1 MLSQLIERFV
11 KRLCGRWL
19 RGFDGSQ
26 VNVSLGGTVTLE
38 HLDLK
43 TEELRA
49 LLLPYEPVSA
59 SIRRLRLEID
69 PLSSSLRVD
78 VENVDVA
85 LTARSAFDA
94 ADARD
99 AVERAVHLYFT
110 TYLRPPKQSST
121 NDAGAAALRDLLR
134 SSEVVLR
141 RLHVRVA
148 QCLSLRALGD
158 GRGQPVRAGFFLE
171 TLDVRSAPGALRKRI
186 TMVGLAA
193 YCAAG
198 PPKAVFA
205 RGLTVE
211 AGGAAD
217 AAARAREAARR
228 QGDVVLAA
236 DSIEVDV
243 DVNVDIDAL
252 LNNAGPWLTKVEA
265 AVPIS
270 A

>member
-1 MLSQLIERFV
+1 MLSQLIERFI

-38 HLDLK
+38 DLDLK

-59 SIRRLRLEID
+59 SVRRLRLEID

-110 TYLRPPKQSST
+110 TYLRPPKQSNT
-121 NDAGAAALRDLLR
+121 NDAGAAALRDLLK
-134 SSEVVLR
+134 SSELTLR
-141 RLHVRVA
+141 RLHVRVT
-148 QCLSLRALGD
+148 QCLPLRSLGD
-158 GRGQPVRAGFFLE
+158 GRGQPVRAGVFLE
-171 TLDVRSAPGALRKRI
+171 RLDVRSAPGDLHKRI
-186 TMVGLAA
+186 TIVGLAA

-217 AAARAREAARR
+217 AAARAREAAR
-228 QGDVVLAA
+228 AA
-236 DSIEVDV
+236 GRR
-243 DVNVDIDAL
+243 
-252 LNNAGPWLTKVEA
+252 GPRRRPRRARLECKRGH
-265 AVPIS
+265 
-270 A
+270 

>member
-1 MLSQLIERFV
+1 MVGQTLLAKHRQSTAAMLSQLIERFV

-49 LLLPYEPVSA
+49 LLLPYEPASA
-59 SIRRLRLEID
+59 SVRRLRLEID

-110 TYLRPPKQSST
+110 TYLRPPKQAQ
-121 NDAGAAALRDLLR
+121 NDAGAAALRDLLK
-134 SSEVVLR
+134 SSELTLR
-141 RLHVRVA
+141 RLHVRV
-148 QCLSLRALGD
+148 
-158 GRGQPVRAGFFLE
+158 
-171 TLDVRSAPGALRKRI
+171 T
-186 TMVGLAA
+186 
-193 YCAAG
+193 
-198 PPKAVFA
+198 
-205 RGLTVE
+205 
-211 AGGAAD
+211 
-217 AAARAREAARR
+217 
-228 QGDVVLAA
+228 
-236 DSIEVDV
+236 
-243 DVNVDIDAL
+243 
-252 LNNAGPWLTKVEA
+252 
-265 AVPIS
+265 
-270 A
+270 

>member
-1 MLSQLIERFV
+1 MLSQLLERFV

-19 RGFDGSQ
+19 KNFDGSQ
-26 VNVSLGGTVTLE
+26 INVSLGGSVTLE

-49 LLLPYEPVSA
+49 LLLPYEPASA
-59 SIRRLRLEID
+59 SVRRLRLEID

-110 TYLRPPKQSST
+110 TYLRPPKQSTT
-121 NDAGAAALRDLLR
+121 NDAGAAALRDLLK

-148 QCLSLRALGD
+148 QC
-158 GRGQPVRAGFFLE
+158 
-171 TLDVRSAPGALRKRI
+171 
-186 TMVGLAA
+186 
-193 YCAAG
+193 
-198 PPKAVFA
+198 
-205 RGLTVE
+205 
-211 AGGAAD
+211 
-217 AAARAREAARR
+217 
-228 QGDVVLAA
+228 
-236 DSIEVDV
+236 
-243 DVNVDIDAL
+243 
-252 LNNAGPWLTKVEA
+252 
-265 AVPIS
+265 
-270 A
+270 

>member
-1 MLSQLIERFV
+1 MLSQLIERFI

-59 SIRRLRLEID
+59 SVRRLKLEID

-78 VENVDVA
+78 VENIDVA

-110 TYLRPPKQSST
+110 TYLRPPKQAQ

-134 SSEVVLR
+134 SSELTLR

-148 QCLSLRALGD
+148 QCLPLRAAGD
-158 GRGQPVRAGFFLE
+158 GRGPPVRAGFFLE
-171 TLDVRSAPGALRKRI
+171 TLDVRSAPGDLHKRI
-186 TMVGLAA
+186 TIVGLAA

-236 DSIEVDV
+236 DLVELDLN
-243 DVNVDIDAL
+243 VNVDIDAL
-252 LNNAGPWLTKVEA
+252 LNNAGGPWLTKVDA
-265 AVPIS
+265 AVSIS